1 MVKKMIIL
9 ILSIAMLSA
18 ICIIC
23 FYVNE
28 NSKMVVSWL
37 NGQIIVTNEDYEKLV
52 ESTNKTVSELNSQI
66 EDLKNSNDTLFS
78 ELSNIT
84 NLYNQ
89 ELGKNEANEELL
101 QDYLSQIETINAQLA
116 SNEEMLN
123 NLTTLINQMCGQML
137 DSIIEL
143 PEEFQGNNV
152 TINYIVAEDNDFFVY
167 PSANTLNSFGLYFFD
182 YSEGTLT
189 EIDSCGNASKPGYF
203 KNIDN
208 GYIYKAGQN
217 IKKFDMDTM
226 SVTTLYESVGSY
238 VEYVDTSDGFY
249 ILAHKVSSYYN
260 YITDT
265 FTKLNSIAGSGSS
278 STISVFDFEKD
289 LFYVSGTSLHY
300 INKATLEY
308 SLISSEVVYNNCNI
322 FDVGGEY
329 VAFFTSNSDKKG
341 CYKIDLANSEL
352 ITVDDSLSFTYSS
365 GVVANDTLLVWLS
378 GNGLYTYKSGVLT
391 KCLDS
396 TYTSGA
402 LLSVLYHTEDYFLV
416 TTNLSVVPGIYKVDS
431 DGTFTQLYDKA
442 YNWMYSYCYE
452 DTLLIGSSVSSSN
465 YYDLLSIDLNSF
477 VVTEFYKGSDGC
489 YSIFIDLGD
498 EIFISSDDEGYFL
511 RLDKTTNSVD
521 YYSYSNKGGLRRV
534 ELLNAKLYKS
544 NSAYH
549 IFLGTNAIAVYDRE
563 DDKMYQI
570 TIDDDMSDF
579 ENGVFYSHFEE
590 LENGD
595 LYYRYEIQNDLTIEK
610 SLALF
615 K

>member
-28 NSKMVVSWL
+28 NSKVVVNWL
-37 NGQIIVTNEDYEKLV
+37 NGQTIVSNEDYEDLV

-66 EDLKNSNDTLFS
+66 TNLENSNATLYS

-101 QDYLSQIETINAQLA
+101 QNYLSQIETINAQLA

-189 EIDSCGNASKPGYF
+189 EIDSCGAVSKPGYF

-226 SVTTLYESVGSY
+226 SVTTLYESAGSK

-249 ILAHKVSSYYN
+249 ILSFNVSAYYSYV
-260 YITDT
+260 TDS
-265 FTKLNSIAGSGSS
+265 FTTLNSVGYGSFHNVL
-278 STISVFDFEKD
+278 VFDFDND
-289 LFYVSGTSLHY
+289 LFYVSGDCLHY
-300 INKATLEY
+300 INKATMEY

-322 FDVGGEY
+322 FDVSGEY

-365 GVVANDTLLVWLS
+365 GVVVNDTLLVYLS

-396 TYTSGA
+396 TYTSNI

-416 TTNLSVVPGIYKVDS
+416 TTNSSAVPGIYLVDS
-431 DGTFTQLYDKA
+431 DGTFIELYDNG
-442 YNWMYSYCYE
+442 YGWSYSYRYD
-452 DTLLIGSSVSSSN
+452 DTLLIGSSVSSSS

-498 EIFISSDDEGYFL
+498 EIFISSDDSGYFL

-521 YYSYSNKGGLRRV
+521 YYSYSYNGSLRRV

-563 DDKMYQI
+563 NDKMQRFA
-570 TIDDDMSDF
+570 IDDDMSDV

>member
-1 MVKKMIIL
+1 
-9 ILSIAMLSA
+9 MLSA

-23 FYVNE
+23 FYVSE
-28 NSKMVVSWL
+28 NSKVVVTWL
-37 NGQIIVTNEDYEKLV
+37 NGQTIVSNEDYEKLV

-66 EDLKNSNDTLFS
+66 TDLENSNATLYS

-101 QDYLSQIETINAQLA
+101 QNYLSQIETINAQLA

-167 PSANTLNSFGLYFFD
+167 PSASNLISFGLYFFD

-189 EIDSCGNASKPGYF
+189 EIDSCGQVSKPGYF

-208 GYIYKAGQN
+208 GYIYKAGQDIN
-217 IKKFDMDTM
+217 KFDLETM
-226 SVTTLYESVGSY
+226 TVTTLYESVGSY

-249 ILAHKVSSYYN
+249 ILAHNVSLYYN

-300 INKATLEY
+300 INKDTMQY
-308 SLISSEVVYNNCNI
+308 SLISSVVWYNNCNI
-322 FDVGGEY
+322 FRVGDEY
-329 VAFFTSNSDKKG
+329 LAFFNYSSANKG
-341 CYKIDLANSEL
+341 CYKIDLTNFEL
-352 ITVDDSLSFTYSS
+352 VTIDGSLSFSSAS

-378 GNGLYTYKSGVLT
+378 GNGFYTYKSGVFT

-396 TYTSGA
+396 TYTSNI

-416 TTNLSVVPGIYKVDS
+416 TTNSYAVPGIYKVDS
-431 DGTFTQLYDKA
+431 DGTFIKLYDNG
-442 YNWMYSYCYE
+442 YGWSYSYRY
-452 DTLLIGSSVSSSN
+452 DDILLIGSSVGSSS

-477 VVTEFYKGSDGC
+477 VATEFYKGRGGC

-521 YYSYSNKGGLRRV
+521 YYSYSYNSSLRYV

-563 DDKMYQI
+563 NDKMQRFA
-570 TIDDDMSDF
+570 IDDDMSDL
-579 ENGVFYSHFEE
+579 ENGVFYGHFEE

-615 K
+615 N

>member
-1 MVKKMIIL
+1 MIIL
-9 ILSIAMLSA
+9 ILSIAILSA
-18 ICIIC
+18 ICVIC
-23 FYVNE
+23 FYVSE
-28 NSKMVVSWL
+28 NSKVVVNWL
-37 NGQIIVTNEDYEKLV
+37 YGQTIVSNEDYEDLV

-66 EDLKNSNDTLFS
+66 TDLENSNATLYS

-152 TINYIVAEDNDFFVY
+152 TINYIVAEDNDFFICPVSY
-167 PSANTLNSFGLYFFD
+167 SRRSLYFFD
-182 YSEGTLT
+182 FSDGVLT
-189 EIDSCGNASKPGYF
+189 AIDSCSNTPTSF
-203 KNIDN
+203 KKLNN
-208 GYIYKAGQN
+208 GYIYKEGQDIN
-217 IKKFDMDTM
+217 KFDLETM
-226 SVTTLYESVGSY
+226 TVTTLYKSAGSN

-249 ILAHKVSSYYN
+249 ILSFNVSAYYSYV
-260 YITDT
+260 TDS
-265 FTKLNSIAGSGSS
+265 FTTLNSVGYGSFHN
-278 STISVFDFEKD
+278 ILVFDFDND
-289 LFYVSGTSLHY
+289 LFYVSGDCLHY
-300 INKATLEY
+300 INKATMEY

-329 VAFFTSNSDKKG
+329 VAFFFSNSDKKG

-365 GVVANDTLLVWLS
+365 GVVANDTLLVYLS

-396 TYTSGA
+396 TCTSNI

-416 TTNLSVVPGIYKVDS
+416 TTDFSAVPGIYKVDS
-431 DGTFTQLYDKA
+431 DGTFIKLYDNG
-442 YNWMYSYCYE
+442 YRWSYSYRYD
-452 DTLLIGSSVSSSN
+452 DTLLIGSSVSSSS

-498 EIFISSDDEGYFL
+498 EIFISSDDSGDFL

-521 YYSYSNKGGLRRV
+521 YYSYSYNSSLRYV

-563 DDKMYQI
+563 NDKMQRI
-570 TIDDDMSDF
+570 AIDDDMSDL
-579 ENGVFYSHFEE
+579 ENGVFYGHFEE

>member
-1 MVKKMIIL
+1 
-9 ILSIAMLSA
+9 MLSA

-52 ESTNKTVSELNSQI
+52 ENTNKTVSELNSQI
-66 EDLKNSNDTLFS
+66 EDLKNANATLYS

-152 TINYIVAEDNDFFVY
+152 TINYIVAEDNDFFIY
-167 PSANTLNSFGLYFFD
+167 PNRVNSFSLYFFD
-182 YSEGTLT
+182 YSEGVLT
-189 EIDSCGNASKPGYF
+189 AIDSCTRYSAPTSF
-203 KNIDN
+203 KRINN
-208 GYIYKAGQN
+208 GYIYKAGQDIN
-217 IKKFDMDTM
+217 KFDLETM
-226 SVTTLYESVGSY
+226 TVTTLYKSAGSK

-249 ILAHKVSSYYN
+249 ILSFNVSAYYSYV
-260 YITDT
+260 TDS
-265 FTKLNSIAGSGSS
+265 FTTLNSVGYGSFHNVL
-278 STISVFDFEKD
+278 VFDFEND
-289 LFYVSGTSLHY
+289 LFYVSGDCLHY

-341 CYKIDLANSEL
+341 CYKIDLTNFEL

-416 TTNLSVVPGIYKVDS
+416 TTNLSVVPGIYKVDN

-452 DTLLIGSSVSSSN
+452 DTLLIGSSVRSSN

-498 EIFISSDDEGYFL
+498 EIFISSDDEGEFL
-511 RLDKTTNSVD
+511 RLDKTTNSAD
-521 YYSYSNKGGLRRV
+521 YYSYSYNSSLRRV

-570 TIDDDMSDF
+570 TIDDDMSDL

>member
-9 ILSIAMLSA
+9 ILSIAILSA

-23 FYVNE
+23 FYVSE
-28 NSKMVVSWL
+28 NSKVVVTWL
-37 NGQIIVTNEDYEKLV
+37 NGQTIVSNEDYEKLV

-66 EDLKNSNDTLFS
+66 TDLENSNATLYS

-101 QDYLSQIETINAQLA
+101 QNYLSQIETINAQLA

-143 PEEFQGNNV
+143 PEEFQESNNE
-152 TINYIVAEDNDFFVY
+152 IRYIVAEDNDFFIY
-167 PSANTLNSFGLYFFD
+167 PVSYSRYSLYFFD
-182 YSEGTLT
+182 FSDGVLT
-189 EIDSCGNASKPGYF
+189 AIDSCSNSPTSF
-203 KNIDN
+203 KKLNN
-208 GYIYKAGQN
+208 GYIYKEGQDIN
-217 IKKFDMDTM
+217 KFDLETM
-226 SVTTLYESVGSY
+226 TVTTLYKSAGSK

-249 ILAHKVSSYYN
+249 ILSFNVSAYYSYV
-260 YITDT
+260 TDS
-265 FTKLNSIAGSGSS
+265 FTTLNSVGYGSFHNVL
-278 STISVFDFEKD
+278 VFDFDND
-289 LFYVSGTSLHY
+289 LFYVSGDCLHY
-300 INKATLEY
+300 INKATMEY

-329 VAFFTSNSDKKG
+329 VAFFTTNSVKNG
-341 CYKIDLANSEL
+341 CYKIDLTNFEL

-365 GVVANDTLLVWLS
+365 GVVVNDTFLVYLS

-396 TYTSGA
+396 TYTSNI

-431 DGTFTQLYDKA
+431 DGTFIKLYDNG
-442 YNWMYSYCYE
+442 YRWSYSYRYD
-452 DTLLIGSSVSSSN
+452 DTLLIGSSVSNSN

-477 VVTEFYKGSDGC
+477 VATEFYKGSDGC

-521 YYSYSNKGGLRRV
+521 YYSYSYNNSLRYV

-563 DDKMYQI
+563 NDKMQRFA
-570 TIDDDMSDF
+570 IDDDMSDL
-579 ENGVFYSHFEE
+579 ENGVFYGHFEE

>member
-52 ESTNKTVSELNSQI
+52 ENTNKTVSELNSQI
-66 EDLKNSNDTLFS
+66 EDLKNANATLYS

-152 TINYIVAEDNDFFVY
+152 TINYIVAEDNDFFIY
-167 PSANTLNSFGLYFFD
+167 PNRVNSFSLYFFD
-182 YSEGTLT
+182 YSEGVLT
-189 EIDSCGNASKPGYF
+189 AIDSCTRYSAPTSF
-203 KNIDN
+203 KRINN
-208 GYIYKAGQN
+208 GYIYKEGQN
-217 IKKFDMDTM
+217 INKFDLDTM

-249 ILAHKVSSYYN
+249 ILAHNVSSYYN

-300 INKATLEY
+300 INKDTMQY
-308 SLISSEVVYNNCNI
+308 SLISSVVWYNNCNI
-322 FDVGGEY
+322 FRVGDEY
-329 VAFFTSNSDKKG
+329 LAFFNYSSANKG
-341 CYKIDLANSEL
+341 CYKIDLTNFEL
-352 ITVDDSLSFTYSS
+352 VTINGSLSFSSAS
-365 GVVANDTLLVWLS
+365 GVVANDVLFIALP
-378 GNGLYTYKSGVLT
+378 GCGFYTYKSGVLT
-391 KCLDS
+391 KCLD
-396 TYTSGA
+396 YTVASSSCN
-402 LLSVLYHTEDYFLV
+402 LTILYTTEDYFIV
-416 TTNLSVVPGIYKVDS
+416 SSTNAYLFSLYKVDNDS
-431 DGTFTQLYDKA
+431 TFTQLYDNG
-442 YNWMYSYCYE
+442 YGWSYSYRYD
-452 DTLLIGSSVSSSN
+452 DTLLIGSSVGNSS

-477 VVTEFYKGSDGC
+477 VVTEFYKGSYGR

-498 EIFISSDDEGYFL
+498 EIFISSDVEGDFL

-521 YYSYSNKGGLRRV
+521 YYSYSYNGSLRRV

-544 NSAYH
+544 NSAYR

-570 TIDDDMSDF
+570 TIDDDMSDL

>member
-18 ICIIC
+18 ICVIC

-28 NSKMVVSWL
+28 NSKVVVNWL
-37 NGQIIVTNEDYEKLV
+37 YGQTIVSNEDYEDLV

-66 EDLKNSNDTLFS
+66 TDLENSNATLYS

-143 PEEFQGNNV
+143 PDEFQAENV
-152 TINYIVAEDNDFFVY
+152 SINYTLVDNNDFFIV
-167 PSANTLNSFGLYFFD
+167 PTASNLNYRGLYFFD
-182 YSEGTLT
+182 FSDGVLT
-189 EIDSCGNASKPGYF
+189 AIDSCSNTPTSF
-203 KNIDN
+203 KKLNN
-208 GYIYKAGQN
+208 GYIYKEGQDIN
-217 IKKFDMDTM
+217 KFDLETM
-226 SVTTLYESVGSY
+226 TVTTLYKSAGSK

-249 ILAHKVSSYYN
+249 ILSFNVSAYYSYV
-260 YITDT
+260 TDS
-265 FTKLNSIAGSGSS
+265 FTTLNSVGYGSFHNVL
-278 STISVFDFEKD
+278 VFDFDND
-289 LFYVSGTSLHY
+289 LFYVSGDCLHY
-300 INKATLEY
+300 INKATMEY

-329 VAFFTSNSDKKG
+329 VAFFTTNSVKNG
-341 CYKIDLANSEL
+341 CYKIDLTNFEL

-378 GNGLYTYKSGVLT
+378 GNGFYTYKSGVFT
-391 KCLDS
+391 KCLHS
-396 TYTSGA
+396 TYTSNI

-416 TTNLSVVPGIYKVDS
+416 TTNSYAVPGIYKVDS
-431 DGTFTQLYDKA
+431 DGTFIKLYDNG
-442 YNWMYSYCYE
+442 YGWSYSYRY
-452 DTLLIGSSVSSSN
+452 DDILLIGSSVGSSS

-477 VVTEFYKGSDGC
+477 VATEFYKGRGGC

-521 YYSYSNKGGLRRV
+521 YYSYSYNGSLRYV

-563 DDKMYQI
+563 NDKMQRFA
-570 TIDDDMSDF
+570 IDDDMSDL
-579 ENGVFYSHFEE
+579 ENGVFYGHFEE

-615 K
+615 N

>member
-9 ILSIAMLSA
+9 ILSIAILSA
-18 ICIIC
+18 ICVIC
-23 FYVNE
+23 FYVSE
-28 NSKMVVSWL
+28 NSKVVVNWL
-37 NGQIIVTNEDYEKLV
+37 YGQTIVSNEDYEDLV

-66 EDLKNSNDTLFS
+66 TDLENSNATLYS

-123 NLTTLINQMCGQML
+123 NLTTLINDMCGQML

-143 PEEFQGNNV
+143 PEEFQESNKG
-152 TINYIVAEDNDFFVY
+152 IRYIVAEDNDFFIY
-167 PSANTLNSFGLYFFD
+167 PVSNSRYSLYFFD
-182 YSEGTLT
+182 FSDGVLT
-189 EIDSCGNASKPGYF
+189 AIDSCSNAPTSF
-203 KNIDN
+203 KKLNN
-208 GYIYKAGQN
+208 GYIYKEGQDIN
-217 IKKFDMDTM
+217 KFDLETM
-226 SVTTLYESVGSY
+226 TVTTLYKSAGSK

-249 ILAHKVSSYYN
+249 ILSFNVSAYYSYV
-260 YITDT
+260 TDS
-265 FTKLNSIAGSGSS
+265 FTTLNSVGYGSFHNVL
-278 STISVFDFEKD
+278 VFDFDND
-289 LFYVSGTSLHY
+289 LFYVSGDCLHY
-300 INKATLEY
+300 INKATMEY
-308 SLISSEVVYNNCNI
+308 SLISSEVVYYNCNI
-322 FDVGGEY
+322 FNVGGEY
-329 VAFFTSNSDKKG
+329 VAFFTTNSVKNG
-341 CYKIDLANSEL
+341 CYKIDLASSEL
-352 ITVDDSLSFTYSS
+352 ITVDDSLSFAYSS

-396 TYTSGA
+396 TYTSNI

-416 TTNLSVVPGIYKVDS
+416 TTNYSLVPGIYKVDS
-431 DGTFTQLYDKA
+431 DGTFIKLYDNG
-442 YNWMYSYCYE
+442 YGWSYSYRYD
-452 DTLLIGSSVSSSN
+452 DTLLIGSSVSSSS

-498 EIFISSDDEGYFL
+498 EIFISSDDSGDFL

-521 YYSYSNKGGLRRV
+521 YYSYSYNGALRRL
-534 ELLNAKLYKS
+534 ELLNAELYRS
-544 NSAYH
+544 NSSYY
-549 IFLGTNAIAVYDRE
+549 IFIGTNALAVYDR
-563 DDKMYQI
+563 
-570 TIDDDMSDF
+570 IDDSMYLLGFNADMSDV